1 MMKIRQRV
9 KKIKKEIFLVSCP
22 LVSIGL
28 LSLYSSSIGRADFSN
43 FYKQVFFFG
52 CGLILMFLFSQIDW
66 RFLKSDSRL
75 ILFLYFLCLL
85 LLVGVFF
92 FAPPIRGIK
101 SWYKLG
107 PFSLNPI
114 EFTKIVLIILLAKY
128 FSSHHRT
135 LYRTKDIFKS
145 LIYVILPSVL
155 IFFQPDLGSI
165 LVILSIWLA
174 MLIIS
179 GIRLR
184 HFLIIVLCGLIIFA
198 FAWSFLLKDYQKQRL
213 VAFLNPNIDPQ
224 GTSWNLIQSKIAIGN
239 GGLFGQGIGKGS
251 QTQYGFLPEVQ
262 TDFIFAAIAEEFG
275 LFGVSFLLFLYLILI
290 WQILKIPLSDKGQV
304 NNFLRLYTFGLAT
317 LFFSQAAINI
327 GMNLGLLPII
337 GLPLPFVSYSGSNL
351 LASYIGLGILMGLT
365 SPQE

>member
-1 MMKIRQRV
+1 MV
-9 KKIKKEIFLVSCP
+9 F
-22 LVSIGL
+22 IGL
-28 LSLYSSSIGRADFSN
+28 LSLYSSSIAKADFSN
-43 FYKQVFFFG
+43 FYKQIFFFG

-85 LLVGVFF
+85 SLVGVFF
-92 FAPPIRGIK
+92 FAPSIRGIK
-101 SWYKLG
+101 SWYKVG

-128 FSSHHRT
+128 FSFHHRT

-145 LIYVILPSVL
+145 LIYVALPGLLV
-155 IFFQPDLGSI
+155 FFQPDLGSVI
-165 LVILSIWLA
+165 VILSIWLA
-174 MLIIS
+174 MLTVS
-179 GIRLR
+179 GIRMR
-184 HFLIIVLCGLIIFA
+184 HFLIIVFCGLIIFA
-198 FAWSFLLKDYQKQRL
+198 LSWAFLLKDYQKQRL
-213 VAFLNPNIDPQ
+213 VAFLNPNVDPQ
-224 GTSWNLIQSKIAIGN
+224 GISWNLIQSKIAIGN
-239 GGLFGQGIGKGS
+239 GGLLGQGLGKGS

-262 TDFIFAAIAEEFG
+262 TDFIFAAIAEELG
-275 LFGVSFLLFLYLILI
+275 LLGVSFLLFLYLFLI
-290 WQILKIPLSDKGQV
+290 WSILKIPLDNKGQS
-304 NNFLRLYTFGLAT
+304 NNFIRLYTFGLAT

-365 SPQE
+365 SPQN